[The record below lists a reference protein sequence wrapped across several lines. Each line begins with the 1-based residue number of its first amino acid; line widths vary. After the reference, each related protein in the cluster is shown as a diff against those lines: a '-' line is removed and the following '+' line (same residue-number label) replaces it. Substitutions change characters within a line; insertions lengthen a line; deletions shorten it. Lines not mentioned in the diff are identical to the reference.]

1 MLRDPAGPSK
11 PKDDPGPEF
20 DRILGLDSAF
30 AEAKDRLPA
39 LCDLAVEGLERM
51 ALSDLRFPHT
61 MRDVGNRNG
70 SGMRPEGDNLRYTI
84 NVAQGLAWTPEAVQR
99 TVLHGLTAVDLAL
112 SCIDRAAQSREPGA
126 VALAA
131 WAAGETAGVFAAS
144 LFEMLQDKLA
154 DDGVVQTVSCAWALT
169 AALAARH
176 LGDTREVQR
185 LASQRLLDA
194 QAPNGL
200 FRHAMPARAAGLAR
214 RHVGSFA
221 DQVYPIQALARLGY
235 AENDK
240 AALRAADTC
249 SARIVALQGEAGQWW
264 WHYDIR
270 DGSVVEGYPVYS
282 VHQHAMAP
290 MALLD
295 LQEAGGADHRDAV
308 VKGLNWIDSRPE
320 TSESMVSAQDGVI
333 WRKVGRTEPPK
344 LARSIAAVT
353 TAFRTGWHLP
363 GLDVALPPG
372 KVDRECRPY
381 EFGWMLYAWRS
392 RGVVQRLCPDIPHEG
407 KPQGSRRLSSRP
419 RISG

>member
-1 MLRDPAGPSK
+1 MPRDLAGLSE

-20 DRILGLDSAF
+20 DRILGLDRAF

-51 ALSDLRFPHT
+51 ALSALRFPHT
-61 MRDVGNRNG
+61 MRHVGNQNG

-84 NVAQGLAWTPEAVQR
+84 NVAQGLAWTPEDVQR

-112 SCIDRAAQSREPGA
+112 SCIDRAAKSCEPGA

-144 LFEMLQDKLA
+144 LFDMLQDMLA
-154 DDGVVQTVSCAWALT
+154 DDRVVQTVSCAWALT

-194 QAPNGL
+194 QAPSGL
-200 FRHAMPARAAGLAR
+200 FRHAMPARAAGWMR
-214 RHVGSFA
+214 RHIGSFA

-235 AENDK
+235 AEDDRE
-240 AALRAADTC
+240 ALRAADAC

-264 WHYDIR
+264 WHYDTR

-295 LQEAGGADHRDAV
+295 LREAGGADHRDAA
-308 VKGLNWIDSRPE
+308 VKGLHWIDSRPE
-320 TSESMVSAQDGVI
+320 TSEPMVSLQDGVI
-333 WRKVGRTEPPK
+333 WRKVGRTESPK

-353 TAFRTGWHLP
+353 TAFRAGWHLP
-363 GLDVALPPG
+363 GLDVVLPPG

-392 RGVVQRLCPDIPHEG
+392 RGVVQRLRTGIARGGE
-407 KPQGSRRLSSRP
+407 SS
-419 RISG
+419 GLTQALV